1 MQNETPQ
8 TRYNKQHMK
17 NVTFSFNR
25 KTEQE
30 LLDKLDNVPNKSG
43 YIKQLIRADIAR
55 TDRTEN

>member
-8 TRYNKQHMK
+8 TRYNKQYMK

-43 YIKQLIRADIAR
+43 YIKQLIRKDIAAN
-55 TDRTEN
+55 TTENK

>member
-8 TRYNKQHMK
+8 TRYNKQYMK
-17 NVTFSFNR
+17 SVTFSFNR

-43 YIKQLIRADIAR
+43 YIKQLIRADIER
-55 TDRTEN
+55 SGNK